1 MNLER
6 GGQADPQTYLNAQPY
21 FYPQNDLLSVLD
33 RIRWPAEPTAGDL
46 DPRLDPS
53 KVQRAIHSTFYEET
67 EVNGGISVV
76 TQGGFTTRASTVIKK
91 RTAIFQVSAKLEPS
105 HR

>member
-46 DPRLDPS
+46 DPRSNNVGPI
-53 KVQRAIHSTFYEET
+53 KGSTRNPFY
-67 EVNGGISVV
+67 VLRRNGG
-76 TQGGFTTRASTVIKK
+76 
-91 RTAIFQVSAKLEPS
+91 
-105 HR
+105 